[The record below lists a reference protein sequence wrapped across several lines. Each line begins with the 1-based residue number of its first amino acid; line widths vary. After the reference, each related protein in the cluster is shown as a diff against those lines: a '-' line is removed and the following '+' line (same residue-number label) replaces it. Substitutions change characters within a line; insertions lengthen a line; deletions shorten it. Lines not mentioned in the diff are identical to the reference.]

1 MAEDPVEGDPA
12 LASQLPGDLERV
24 RRGRVDPGAVIAA
37 VDLEPGVQSRPREGS
52 GGVEIVHY
60 HAHRD
65 AGVGQDAA
73 RVSNMTRIDGECPG
87 EIADAGP
94 GERFGLNRG
103 GYGEPVRALLELQ
116 SP

>member
-1 MAEDPVEGDPA
+1 
-12 LASQLPGDLERV
+12 
-24 RRGRVDPGAVIAA
+24 
-37 VDLEPGVQSRPREGS
+37 
-52 GGVEIVHY
+52 
-60 HAHRD
+60 
-65 AGVGQDAA
+65 
-73 RVSNMTRIDGECPG
+73 MTRIDGECPG